1 MYQGKHSAQ
10 PAGRARRGASPAH
23 DVTPSRRRS
32 ARRHGGRPLALLLA
46 LILVVGAAAG
56 GTVAWLTQTT
66 ETKNN
71 NFEYGRVSCEVDE
84 DFTPGGSTKQDVRI
98 TNTGNIPAYIRATYV
113 VNWLDNDGHIAAS
126 VPEGYSYSLTENPDG
141 TWTKGTDGYFYYLTP
156 VAPGASTPGSLLTCT
171 AVPPESPE
179 YRLSV
184 EILATAVQSA
194 PADAVKAAWGSGF
207 SIGSDGSL
215 IVPGN

>member
-10 PAGRARRGASPAH
+10 PMDNARRGASPAH

-66 ETKNN
+66 QTENN
-71 NFEYGRVSCEVDE
+71 NFSYGTVSCRIDE
-84 DFTPGGSTKQDVRI
+84 KFDNYTKSDVTV
-98 TNTGNIPAYIRATYV
+98 TNTGNTPAYIRATYV
-113 VNWLDNDGHIAAS
+113 VNWLDKDGNIAAS
-126 VPEGYSYSLTENPDG
+126 VPEGYSYSLTENPGG
-141 TWTKGTDGYFYYLTP
+141 TWTKGNGGYFYYLSP

-171 AVPPESPE
+171 VTRPENSE

-184 EILATAVQSA
+184 EILATAIQST
-194 PADAVKAAWGSGF
+194 PAKAVTEAWGVTPASG
-207 SIGSDGSL
+207 
-215 IVPGN
+215 N

>member
-10 PAGRARRGASPAH
+10 PAGRARRGMSPAH

-71 NFEYGRVSCEVDE
+71 NFEYGQVSCRVDE
-84 DFTPGGSTKQDVRI
+84 DFALGGATKENVRI

-113 VNWLDNDGHIAAS
+113 VNWLDKDGHIAAS
-126 VPEGYSYSLTENPDG
+126 VPEGYSYSLTENPG
-141 TWTKGTDGYFYYLTP
+141 GRWTKGTDGYFYYLSP
-156 VAPGASTPGSLLTCT
+156 VAPGASTSGSLLTCT
-171 AVPPESPE
+171 VTRPENPE

-184 EILATAVQSA
+184 EILATAIQST
-194 PADAVKAAWGSGF
+194 PAKAVTEAWGVTPASG
-207 SIGSDGSL
+207 
-215 IVPGN
+215 N